1 MLEFIQS
8 ADWSILHWIQENL
21 RCGALDAL
29 LPKLTL
35 LGEAGAI
42 WIAVAIG
49 LLLTKKYRKYG
60 VCLSLALVAGL
71 LICNVGLKNIVA
83 RPRPCWLESI
93 DLLVKIPG
101 TIPSPRDIPGPPWPG
116 PGLPRPPTGGSAM
129 RPSLWRQRW
138 PFPGCTCLC
147 ISHRMCWRGL
157 LWARCWA
164 FWLRR
169 CKSACPANPAGVKA
183 ESSAPPALQEGCCF
197 RENLS

>member
-93 DLLVKIPG
+93 DLLVKN
-101 TIPSPRDIPGPPWPG
+101 PRDYSFPSGHTW
-116 PGLPRPPTGGSAM
+116 SAV
-129 RPSLWRQRW
+129 
-138 PFPGCTCLC
+138 
-147 ISHRMCWRGL
+147 
-157 LWARCWA
+157 
-164 FWLRR
+164 
-169 CKSACPANPAGVKA
+169 AGA
-183 ESSAPPALQEGCCF
+183 
-197 RENLS
+197 

>member
-42 WIAVAIG
+42 WIAVAMG

-93 DLLVKIPG
+93 DLLVKN
-101 TIPSPRDIPGPPWPG
+101 PRDYSFPSGHTW
-116 PGLPRPPTGGSAM
+116 SAVAGAWVATAALAFS
-129 RPSLWRQRW
+129 RLYLFVHFPSDVLA
-138 PFPGCTCLC
+138 GAL
-147 ISHRMCWRGL
+147 MGALLGL
-157 LWARCWA
+157 LAT
-164 FWLRR
+164 
-169 CKSACPANPAGVKA
+169 
-183 ESSAPPALQEGCCF
+183 ALQK
-197 RENLS
+197 RLSGKPCRCES

>member
-8 ADWSILHWIQENL
+8 ADWFILHWIQENL

-83 RPRPCWLESI
+83 RPRPCWMESI
-93 DLLVKIPG
+93 DLLVKNPKDYSFPSGHTWSAVAGAWVATAANRRFGYAAIPLAAALAFSRLYLFVHF
-101 TIPSPRDIPGPPWPG
+101 PSDV
-116 PGLPRPPTGGSAM
+116 LA
-129 RPSLWRQRW
+129 SLSIGMLIGKLTTTAADSMSRRTRQ
-138 PFPGCTCLC
+138 
-147 ISHRMCWRGL
+147 
-157 LWARCWA
+157 A
-164 FWLRR
+164 
-169 CKSACPANPAGVKA
+169 
-183 ESSAPPALQEGCCF
+183 
-197 RENLS
+197 

>member
-93 DLLVKIPG
+93 DLLVKN
-101 TIPSPRDIPGPPWPG
+101 PRDYSFPSGH
-116 PGLPRPPTGGSAM
+116 TSASFAAVTVLFLN
-129 RPSLWRQRW
+129 RWKGRW
-138 PFPGCTCLC
+138 PALALAGGIGFSRMYLYLHFLTDVLGGVATGVFCGWLAATLWQKW
-147 ISHRMCWRGL
+147 ISPHW
-157 LWARCWA
+157 
-164 FWLRR
+164 
-169 CKSACPANPAGVKA
+169 P
-183 ESSAPPALQEGCCF
+183 ETPPDPPKTKK
-197 RENLS
+197 RTVT

>member
-71 LICNVGLKNIVA
+71 LICRRSTSVLYAPVD
-83 RPRPCWLESI
+83 
-93 DLLVKIPG
+93 DLMHAASGVFGQPG
-101 TIPSPRDIPGPPWPG
+101 SDEEEFAY
-116 PGLPRPPTGGSAM
+116 LA
-129 RPSLWRQRW
+129 
-138 PFPGCTCLC
+138 
-147 ISHRMCWRGL
+147 
-157 LWARCWA
+157 
-164 FWLRR
+164 
-169 CKSACPANPAGVKA
+169 AGVKQVA
-183 ESSAPPALQEGCCF
+183 RDKQAMQSRMQQQNRRLQQSF
-197 RENLS
+197 VENLIRSEVTDEAAGHTMQELGLAVCSAYRLIALALERKEKQHG